1 MKIRIART
9 GGFAGLSL
17 RATIDVDL
25 LPPAERADVLRL
37 AAEADL
43 AALPADLRAAAPD
56 RFRFELEWDGMR
68 LAADEAAAPAPLRA
82 LFARLIDLAR
92 GGGPGVERPPA
103 KGAVP

>member
-1 MKIRIART
+1 
-9 GGFAGLSL
+9 
-17 RATIDVDL
+17 
-25 LPPAERADVLRL
+25 
-37 AAEADL
+37 
-43 AALPADLRAAAPD
+43 
-56 RFRFELEWDGMR
+56 MR